1 LAPKWPRTLEG
12 TIEVGTFLEF
22 LKNLGTVRL
31 AIMGVVFVA
40 LALFFVFMTTRLT
53 GSNMNLLFSNLDTAD
68 SSQVVAQL
76 AQQNIPYEIKNKGTE
91 IFVPSDKV
99 NSARISLASQGLPSS
114 GTVGYEIFDDA
125 SALGTTNFMQN
136 ISLVRALE
144 GELAR
149 TIRSLKVVHSARVH
163 LVLPKRQLFSRD
175 KQSAT
180 ASVILRLRG
189 SGRLAGEKIAAVQHL
204 VASAVP
210 DLSPDRVA
218 VVDDKGN
225 LLARGDDTDN
235 DAVRVNSLIERKIA
249 LETRLTQELTQLLI
263 KSVGPGKVH
272 VRIEADLDF
281 DRISTTEE
289 TYNPDGQVV
298 RSTRTIDENASSQ
311 ESENRTV
318 TVQTNIP
325 DGGQDGQ
332 GGPKASTRETKI
344 DESVNFE
351 ISKKIT
357 NFAREIG
364 TIKRLSVA
372 VLIDG
377 DMVENAN
384 GDMEYKPRTTTQMEN
399 IAKLVTSAIG
409 FNEDRGDTVEVIN
422 MQFADQHL
430 EVEVP
435 LDLFF
440 GLQKNDLLRIA
451 EVVVLSILA
460 ILVILLVVRPLV
472 SRAFEALP
480 AAAAAAEQ
488 KLLAEA
494 ALAAPAL
501 TAPEGPPDA
510 IDEFEELIDIDR
522 VEGRVKASSVK
533 KVGEIVEKHPEE
545 ALSIIRNWMYQES

>member
-1 LAPKWPRTLEG
+1 
-12 TIEVGTFLEF
+12 VGTFLEF

-53 GSNMNLLFSNLDTAD
+53 GTSMNLLFSNLDSAD
-68 SSQVVAQL
+68 SNQVIAQL
-76 AQQNIPYEIKNKGTE
+76 QQQNIPYDVKNNGTQ

-99 NSARISLASQGLPSS
+99 ASTRLALASEGLPGG

-149 TIRSLKVVHSARVH
+149 TIRSLKAVHSARVH

-175 KQSAT
+175 KQTAT
-180 ASVILRLRG
+180 ASVILKMRG
-189 SGRLAGEKIAAVQHL
+189 SGKLATDRVAALQHL

-210 DLSPDRVA
+210 ELDPARVA

-225 LLARGDDTDN
+225 LLARGDDTDS
-235 DAVRVNSLIERKIA
+235 DTVRSNSLIEQKIA
-249 LETRLTQELTQLLI
+249 LEGRLARELMELLT

-272 VRIEADLDF
+272 VRVDANLDF
-281 DRISTTEE
+281 DRLSTTEE
-289 TYNPDGQVV
+289 TYSPDGQVV
-298 RSTRTIDENASSQ
+298 RSTRTIDESQSS
-311 ESENRTV
+311 EEAENQTV
-318 TVQTNIP
+318 TVQTNLP
-325 DGGQDGQ
+325 DGVQDSQ
-332 GGPKASTRETKI
+332 NGPKASSREAKT
-344 DESVNFE
+344 DEQVNFE
-351 ISKKIT
+351 ISKKVT

-364 TIKRLSVA
+364 AIKRLSVA
-372 VLIDG
+372 VLVDG
-377 DMVENAN
+377 SMVENAD
-384 GDMEYKPRTTTQMEN
+384 GDMEYKARPAPEMEN
-399 IAKLVTSAIG
+399 LAKLVSSAIG
-409 FNEDRGDTVEVIN
+409 FNEERGDTVEVIN
-422 MQFADQHL
+422 MKFADQNL
-430 EVEVP
+430 DVEEP

-440 GLQKNDLLRIA
+440 GIQKNDLLRIA

-488 KLLAEA
+488 KLLEEA
-494 ALAAPAL
+494 ALSAPAL
-501 TAPEGPPDA
+501 SAPDSMPPDA

-533 KVGEIVEKHPEE
+533 KVGEIIEKHPEE

>member
-1 LAPKWPRTLEG
+1 M
-12 TIEVGTFLEF
+12 GTFLDI

-40 LALFFVFMTTRLT
+40 LALFFIFMTSRLT
-53 GSNMNLLFSNLDTAD
+53 GTNMDLLFSNLDSAD
-68 SSQVVAQL
+68 SNQIIAQL
-76 AQQNIPYEIKNKGTE
+76 QQQSVRYEIKNNGAQ
-91 IFVPSDKV
+91 IFVPADKV
-99 NSARISLASQGLPSS
+99 GSTRIALASQGLPGG

-149 TIRSLKVVHSARVH
+149 TIRSLKSVHSARVH
-163 LVLPKRQLFSRD
+163 LVMPKRQLFSRD

-180 ASVILRLRG
+180 ASVILKMRG
-189 SGRLAGEKIAAVQHL
+189 SGKLNNDRVAAIQHII
-204 VASAVP
+204 ASAVP
-210 DLSPDRVA
+210 DLDPARVSI
-218 VVDDKGN
+218 VDDKGN
-225 LLARGDDTDN
+225 LLARGDDTDSES
-235 DAVRVNSLIERKIA
+235 VRSNSLIERKIA
-249 LETRLTQELTQLLI
+249 LETRLTRQLTDLLT

-272 VRIEADLDF
+272 IRIDAELDF

-289 TYNPDGQVV
+289 TFNPDGQVV
-298 RSTRTIDENASSQ
+298 RSTRTIDENQSS
-311 ESENRTV
+311 EELENQTV
-318 TVQTNIP
+318 TVQTNLP
-325 DGGQDGQ
+325 DGAQDSQ
-332 GGPKASTRETKI
+332 GGPRASSREGKT
-344 DESVNFE
+344 DEQVNFE

-377 DMVENAN
+377 TMVENAD
-384 GDMEYKPRTTTQMEN
+384 GDLEYKDRTTAEIDN
-399 IAKLVTSAIG
+399 LAKLVSSAIG
-409 FNEDRGDTVEVIN
+409 FNEDRGDILEVIN

-430 EVEVP
+430 EVEIP

-451 EVVVLSILA
+451 EYIVLSIVA

-480 AAAAAAEQ
+480 AVAAAAEQ
-488 KLLAEA
+488 KLLEEA
-494 ALAAPAL
+494 AIAAPAIA
-501 TAPEGPPDA
+501 APEGPPDG

-545 ALSIIRNWMYQES
+545 ALSIIRNWMYQET